1 MSPTT
6 GRQQP
11 IIRPRRS
18 RTAELRAAAIRI
30 ATDKRRLTD
39 LALSTLSGCLVFLS
53 FPAYDLWPLL
63 WVSLVPLL
71 FVVHEKRPWQA
82 FGWGFWAG
90 LVTNW
95 GGFWWVTGMLMD
107 FGHFSLAAAIPIC
120 TLLCAY
126 QGLVFALWAGLTSA
140 IVQRTRANILWVA
153 PVTWAVVEWTLPFI
167 FPWYFGNGQYKFYAA
182 IQICEVIGVTG
193 LSFLLVLLNTGLYAG
208 ARLAVEG
215 QWKLAWREPALVS
228 GIFVL
233 NLIYGVVRMV
243 QVDAAMEAAP
253 KLRIGVGEANVG
265 IFEKEA
271 KHLTRPEE
279 KIAMLRGN
287 ILKHHLLAAEL
298 EETHKV
304 DLIVEPESSFIPVPW
319 WFQTVRFKRSDLFTV
334 VAGSNGSVYELRDR
348 KWVGPRVLA
357 KSGRSASAGPTSL
370 RSLSAAR
377 EDVLLAVGDDGVV
390 QRWDG
395 SEWTAEATPA
405 TSTLYGVWAGF
416 ELDRG
421 FRADGAPTVAMAV
434 GERGV
439 AIRRDE
445 SGTWTATDTRVQ
457 STLRA
462 VTGDEDGVVF
472 AVGDRG
478 TVLRFQSGAWRKEPT
493 DTGVTLHG
501 IAMATD
507 GTPVAVGEQGTL
519 LIRQKGAWKKLTVGE
534 HHLRAIA
541 AEGQQLVAVGDAGTV
556 IEHIGEGWKRV
567 GVPTAVDLLGVGIDG
582 RGDVVIIGKEGV
594 ILTRPRGAT
603 AFTVV
608 PRLPTQE
615 VFGQLLAVTG
625 VPYTESHAYAR
636 DAQFLQ
642 RSGTPLPHAAGG
654 DRMAAVADP
663 KALMLADTD
672 TPGEE
677 WNTPIRGFKTPI
689 LLGLITYDK
698 EEGHVPMLAGR
709 DARKTYNSAM
719 LIDGDG
725 RVLGRYDKN
734 YLLMFGEYIPLGD
747 RFPQLYEKLPE
758 ASHFEAGTTV
768 ETFAFRGHQLGI
780 MICYEDIIPR
790 FTRKL
795 AGKDPNV
802 LINVTNDAWFGKT
815 SEPYL
820 HLALAVFRSVENRLW
835 LIRST
840 NTGVSVFVDAV
851 GRIKSQ
857 TRLDDAELL
866 AEDVPMLRTSTPYRS
881 YGDVFTY
888 GCIVVFAVAAISAL
902 VRRRPGTIV

>member
-1 MSPTT
+1 MLF
-6 GRQQP
+6 
-11 IIRPRRS
+11 RS
-18 RTAELRAAAIRI
+18 
-30 ATDKRRLTD
+30 
-39 LALSTLSGCLVFLS
+39 
-53 FPAYDLWPLL
+53 
-63 WVSLVPLL
+63 
-71 FVVHEKRPWQA
+71 
-82 FGWGFWAG
+82 
-90 LVTNW
+90 
-95 GGFWWVTGMLMD
+95 
-107 FGHFSLAAAIPIC
+107 
-120 TLLCAY
+120 
-126 QGLVFALWAGLTSA
+126 
-140 IVQRTRANILWVA
+140 
-153 PVTWAVVEWTLPFI
+153 
-167 FPWYFGNGQYKFYAA
+167 
-182 IQICEVIGVTG
+182 
-193 LSFLLVLLNTGLYAG
+193 
-208 ARLAVEG
+208 
-215 QWKLAWREPALVS
+215 
-228 GIFVL
+228 
-233 NLIYGVVRMV
+233 
-243 QVDAAMEAAP
+243 
-253 KLRIGVGEANVG
+253 
-265 IFEKEA
+265 
-271 KHLTRPEE
+271 
-279 KIAMLRGN
+279 
-287 ILKHHLLAAEL
+287 
-298 EETHKV
+298 
-304 DLIVEPESSFIPVPW
+304 
-319 WFQTVRFKRSDLFTV
+319 
-334 VAGSNGSVYELRDR
+334 
-348 KWVGPRVLA
+348 
-357 KSGRSASAGPTSL
+357 
-370 RSLSAAR
+370 
-377 EDVLLAVGDDGVV
+377 
-390 QRWDG
+390 
-395 SEWTAEATPA
+395 
-405 TSTLYGVWAGF
+405 
-416 ELDRG
+416 
-421 FRADGAPTVAMAV
+421 
-434 GERGV
+434 
-439 AIRRDE
+439 
-445 SGTWTATDTRVQ
+445 
-457 STLRA
+457 
-462 VTGDEDGVVF
+462 
-472 AVGDRG
+472 
-478 TVLRFQSGAWRKEPT
+478 
-493 DTGVTLHG
+493 
-501 IAMATD
+501 
-507 GTPVAVGEQGTL
+507 
-519 LIRQKGAWKKLTVGE
+519 
-534 HHLRAIA
+534 
-541 AEGQQLVAVGDAGTV
+541 
-556 IEHIGEGWKRV
+556 
-567 GVPTAVDLLGVGIDG
+567 
-582 RGDVVIIGKEGV
+582 
-594 ILTRPRGAT
+594 
-603 AFTVV
+603 
-608 PRLPTQE
+608 
-615 VFGQLLAVTG
+615 

-642 RSGTPLPHAAGG
+642 RSGTPLPNAAGG